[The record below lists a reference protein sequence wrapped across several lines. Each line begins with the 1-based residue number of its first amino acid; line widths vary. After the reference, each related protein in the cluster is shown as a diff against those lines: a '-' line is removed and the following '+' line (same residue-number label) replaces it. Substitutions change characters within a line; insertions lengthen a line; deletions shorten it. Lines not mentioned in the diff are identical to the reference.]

1 MKNKVIIY
9 FLITK
14 EILEN
19 GPVSNK
25 QDSDKDKDI
34 F

>member
-1 MKNKVIIY
+1 MNDEVIIY

-25 QDSDKDKDI
+25 QNSDEGKDI

>member
-19 GPVSNK
+19 EPVSNK
-25 QDSDKDKDI
+25 QDSDEDKDI